1 MAKTRQRSIW
11 QHNTSLF
18 RRVAAEF
25 GRDEKLLA
33 ALPRLALS
41 DPDPSV
47 RRAALSR
54 CADLAVAQE
63 ASYTE
68 TDPENRAHA
77 RALYFSLMAGTH
89 EQAPSF
95 ATRLRLVEVQTDRA
109 LILHVAIYSP
119 EHDLRELA
127 QQRLERDRFEGTREV
142 LADLGLT
149 DPIFNK
155 VRSRVV
161 LRRAIVTAACEIER
175 ALAAHSAES
184 ALGWTDAM
192 ERFVGDWPARWP
204 LPHYV
209 ARSSRL
215 LQRALFSPPAPT
227 LTPPPLQDTYFP
239 PLRFNLSPGATQP
252 T

>member
-1 MAKTRQRSIW
+1 MAKTKHRSIW
-11 QHNTSLF
+11 HHNTSLF

-54 CADLAVAQE
+54 CADLPAAQE
-63 ASYTE
+63 ASYT
-68 TDPENRAHA
+68 DGDSENRAFA

-89 EQAPSF
+89 EQAPPLS
-95 ATRLRLVEVQTDRA
+95 TRLRLLKVQTDRA

-119 EHDLRELA
+119 NKSLRAVA
-127 QQRLERDRFEGTREV
+127 QKSLEDDRHEGTREV
-142 LADLGLT
+142 TADLGFS

-155 VRSRVV
+155 LRSRIM
-161 LRRAIVTAACEIER
+161 LRRAIVTVACEIER
-175 ALAAHSAES
+175 SLGLDDAKAALTWA
-184 ALGWTDAM
+184 DAM

-209 ARSSRL
+209 ARASRL
-215 LQRALFSPPAPT
+215 LQLALFSAPKAP
-227 LTPPPLQDTYFP
+227 LPPPPRKDLNFASPT
-239 PLRFNLSPGATQP
+239 FNLPQGTAHKT
-252 T
+252 

>member
-1 MAKTRQRSIW
+1 MAKTKHRSIW

-33 ALPRLALS
+33 ALPRLAIS

-63 ASYTE
+63 ASF
-68 TDPENRAHA
+68 TDTDVENRAYA
-77 RALYFSLMAGTH
+77 RALYFSLIAGTH
-89 EQAPSF
+89 EKAPSL
-95 ATRLRLVEVQTDRA
+95 ATRLRLIEAQTDMA

-119 EHDLRELA
+119 EQSMRTFA
-127 QQRLERDRFEGTREV
+127 QQRLESDRHDIGRDAST
-142 LADLGLT
+142 DLGVA

-155 VRSRVV
+155 LRSRAM
-161 LRRAIVTAACEIER
+161 LRRAIVTVACEVER
-175 ALAAHSAES
+175 ALCANDPNE
-184 ALGWTDAM
+184 ALKWADAM
-192 ERFVGDWPARWP
+192 ERFVGDWPTRFP

-209 ARSSRL
+209 TRASRL
-215 LQRALFSPPAPT
+215 LQETLF
-227 LTPPPLQDTYFP
+227 TPPPQPLPAPPQRETYFAR
-239 PLRFNLSPGATQP
+239 LRFNLSGAT
-252 T
+252 TRNA